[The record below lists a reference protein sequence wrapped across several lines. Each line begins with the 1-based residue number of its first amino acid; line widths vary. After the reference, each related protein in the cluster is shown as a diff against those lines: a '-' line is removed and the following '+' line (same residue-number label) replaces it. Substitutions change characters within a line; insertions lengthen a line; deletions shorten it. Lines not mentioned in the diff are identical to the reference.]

1 MQRVIRHRDD
11 YLLFLFLSFCRLEIA
26 MNLLDAA
33 KVIDNL
39 LKQWIGDY
47 GPVALKQIKEFRVA
61 IEEAEKQEPVLWMD
75 NRTDVVS
82 PALRHTRKGYNTPLY
97 LHPASSIPEGWK
109 LVPIEP
115 TPEMQNVMDK
125 GSAYNT
131 WRNMLDAAPQSPKE
145 KP

>member
-1 MQRVIRHRDD
+1 
-11 YLLFLFLSFCRLEIA
+11 

-61 IEEAEKQEPVLWMD
+61 IEEAEKQEPVAWIKRHILD
-75 NRTDVVS
+75 TSTDVYVETNKYDAEQWLS
-82 PALRHTRKGYNTPLY
+82 QYKEGFAWIEPLY